1 MTATF
6 LFSDQDDFNSISDR
20 RAARERLERLAWAM
34 DSAIRVPG
42 TNFTL
47 GADAM
52 LGLVP
57 PEAPAG
63 AATNT
68 LRNTSSPAPEGVG
81 LEVCCPATS

>member
-34 DSAIRVPG
+34 DSAIRVSG
-42 TNFTL
+42 TNFTI

-52 LGLVP
+52 LGTWP
-57 PEAPAG
+57 PRTSA
-63 AATNT
+63 NDV
-68 LRNTSSPAPEGVG
+68 SSPLTNSAWVDSVARG
-81 LEVCCPATS
+81 